1 MYNKHKIHKRRSGP
15 EEKTPFEFIIKMEKI
30 NSGNN
35 LIKLK
40 KSEIFS
46 KFSSLFK
53 INKKVEKIKI
63 FKNGAKFS
71 MKSKLIIFKTDK
83 IIGKPYGYEG

>member
-1 MYNKHKIHKRRSGP
+1 MYNKHKMHKRRSGP

-40 KSEIFS
+40 NQ
-46 KFSSLFK
+46 KFFLNFHLFLK
-53 INKKVEKIKI
+53 LKKR
-63 FKNGAKFS
+63 
-71 MKSKLIIFKTDK
+71 
-83 IIGKPYGYEG
+83 

>member
-1 MYNKHKIHKRRSGP
+1 MISHSYKNFLCILNIKCIKEDP
-15 EEKTPFEFIIKMEKI
+15 LEEKTPFEFIIKMEKI

-46 KFSSLFK
+46 IFSSLFK
-53 INKKVEKIKI
+53 INKKVEKIKYLKMELN
-63 FKNGAKFS
+63 FQ
-71 MKSKLIIFKTDK
+71 
-83 IIGKPYGYEG
+83 